1 MYSYC
6 IITYFLV
13 PGVDTNLP
21 PVTPVFQTQVKEDE
35 LKARLSNAGQ
45 SSTNSTCNTCSLQFF
60 CSLARQHPT
69 CHFFNSCIAS
79 FFFFFWHIFLQ
90 HFLCCSSYIYFI
102 LWYFLLA
109 ILMFYIVHDPF
120 YLQNMWLSCIMYL
133 FFFTRM
139 CVRACVHSLSLFVLK
154 FSIMCLFLC
163 QNGFEYK

>member
-45 SSTNSTCNTCSLQFF
+45 SSTNSTCNTCNLQFF

-79 FFFFFWHIFLQ
+79 FFFLAYISSKFFM
-90 HFLCCSSYIYFI
+90 
-102 LWYFLLA
+102 LL
-109 ILMFYIVHDPF
+109 FV
-120 YLQNMWLSCIMYL
+120 YL
-133 FFFTRM
+133 FHIVILFIGHFNVLHSSWSILSSKYVALLYYVFIFFTRM
-139 CVRACVHSLSLFVLK
+139 CVRACVHSLSLFALK